1 MNGISVAAQRG
12 ITQTGRTVWNNNK
25 KDGTT
30 EAEKR
35 MKPKDQKEEA
45 ETAKKETGKKITIQ
59 KRPCVR
65 ERIRLQSNQRFE
77 EKQKRGKEERRDRR

>member
-1 MNGISVAAQRG
+1 MNGVAVAAQRG
-12 ITQTGRTVWNNNK
+12 ITQTGRTVGNNDK
-25 KDGTT
+25 KDGAK

-35 MKPKDQKEEA
+35 KKPKDQKEEA
-45 ETAKKETGKKITIQ
+45 EAAKKETGEKITTQ

-77 EKQKRGKEERRDRR
+77 EKQKREKDERRDRR